1 MNITNEDVQV
11 LAVQVGHLQL
21 KVIVLERENEE
32 LTAALLATQ
41 ERLNLLGNPDGLRVD
56 GLTQRVVE
64 VDG

>member
-1 MNITNEDVQV
+1 MNITNEDVQM
-11 LAVQVGHLQL
+11 LNVQMGHLHLQ
-21 KVIVLERENEE
+21 VIVLEREKKE
-32 LTAALLATQ
+32 LAAALAAAL